1 MSRLS
6 LLLLAPLLALA
17 ACGANG
23 DDAGSGAT
31 LAEKVGREIREE
43 MANENL
49 DLGRGDGLP
58 RGELTPEGELLI
70 GGDPVGLD
78 ASQRELAMAYRADV
92 AAVAEH
98 GARIGM
104 EAADLAKQ
112 SVGIAIQGLFS
123 GEGTAAVEKNAEEK
137 AKEIEIAAM
146 ALCDQ
151 LPVLY
156 QSQQAL
162 AAAVPEFAPY
172 AKMDES
178 DIDDCHVNVN

>member
-23 DDAGSGAT
+23 DDASTGGS
-31 LAEKVGREIREE
+31 LADKVTREIREE

-49 DLGRGDGLP
+49 DLGRGDGQP
-58 RGELTPEGELLI
+58 RAEITPEGELI
-70 GGDPVGLD
+70 IDGKPVGLD

-92 AAVAEH
+92 AAIAEH

-104 EAADLAKQ
+104 EAADLAKG

-123 GEGTAAVEKNAEEK
+123 GEGTDAVEKNVESK
-137 AKEIEIAAM
+137 AKDIEVAAM
-146 ALCDQ
+146 ALCDR
-151 LPVLY
+151 LPALY

-172 AKMDES
+172 ANMDES
-178 DIDDCHVNVN
+178 DIDDCHVNTH